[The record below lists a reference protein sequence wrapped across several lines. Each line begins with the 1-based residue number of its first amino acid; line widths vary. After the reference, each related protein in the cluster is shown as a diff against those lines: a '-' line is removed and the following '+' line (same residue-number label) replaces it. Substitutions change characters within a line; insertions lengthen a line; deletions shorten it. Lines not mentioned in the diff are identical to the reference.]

1 MSDMGRLFVC
11 ATPIGNLG
19 DVSVRLAE
27 VLENVDVI
35 YAEDTRRVAKL
46 LSHLGLKVK
55 TRALFAGN
63 ESERTAELVRD
74 LEQGVDV
81 ALVSDAGMPVV
92 SDPGALAVDRARSL
106 GATVTV
112 IPGPSAVTMALALSG
127 FPGDRFA
134 FEGFLPRKG
143 QDRVKRLADIAADP
157 RAVVLFASPHRL
169 LDDLRDLSGVVGPER
184 PITINRELTK
194 IHEEVWAGPIGDSVA
209 TWEEKTTKGEF
220 TLVLGPLSDVAP
232 DVDTAIDAAKR
243 LVGAGLSVSEAA
255 RLASGETGA
264 SRRQIYEA
272 LLADQALS

>member
-1 MSDMGRLFVC
+1 MSDIGRLFVC

-27 VLENVDVI
+27 ILGSVDVI

-169 LDDLRDLSGVVGPER
+169 LDDLGDLSGVVGQER
-184 PITINRELTK
+184 PIAINRELTK
-194 IHEEVWAGPIGDSVA
+194 IHEEVWVGPIGDSVA
-209 TWEEKTTKGEF
+209 TWEEKTMKGEF
-220 TLVLGPLSDVAP
+220 TLVLGPLGDVAP

-243 LVGAGLSVSEAA
+243 LVSDGLSVSEAA